1 MKRFKMIIMGTAM
14 FAWLIVIFISIIQE
28 INHEKTVKEMQ
39 GQITKLEKDYKELD
53 GKMINSEYDYEQK
66 IKKLKEKIDE
76 LNAEIVDLQNKNS
89 ELRDD
94 NMNLRL
100 QVDELKE
107 AKAKKQEEKAA
118 KAVTY
123 TTPSGACLTPT
134 SGIYW
139 FGEQLETYYNLDMS
153 TVVAVAQS
161 SGIAGDYWVRSDGCK
176 MLGDYI
182 MVAACYDVH
191 PYGSTVQTS
200 LGTGIVVDTG
210 GFAANNPTQIDIAV
224 NW

>member
-1 MKRFKMIIMGTAM
+1 MKRFKMIMAGVAM
-14 FAWLIVIFISIIQE
+14 FGWLILSFMLIVGE
-28 INHEKTVKEMQ
+28 INHEKTVKELQ
-39 GQITKLEKDYKELD
+39 GQITNLEWDYKKLD
-53 GKMINSEYDYEQK
+53 GEKINSEYDYEKK
-66 IKKLKEKIDE
+66 IKQLKEKIDDQ
-76 LNAEIVDLQNKNS
+76 NAEIVELDRKNS

-118 KAVTY
+118 TAVAY
-123 TTPSGACLTPT
+123 TPPSGACLNPT
-134 SGIYW
+134 GGIYW
-139 FGEQLETYYNLDMS
+139 FGDQLETYYNLDMS
-153 TVVAVAQS
+153 VVVSVAQS
-161 SGIAGDYWVRSDGCK
+161 NGIVGDYWVRDDGCK

-182 MVAACYDVH
+182 MVAANYDVH
-191 PYGSTVQTS
+191 PYGSTVTTS

-210 GFAANNPTQIDIAV
+210 EFAANNPTQIDVAV